1 MRNQGTMLCDAI
13 YLYQYKELC
22 KNKRERER
30 ERLKERER
38 EREKIKETVGLV
50 DEKQREE
57 DDEIQTINKYST
69 DLIRNI
75 HHCKECWIIPRPRVW
90 GEER

>member
-1 MRNQGTMLCDAI
+1 MQFIYINIRNCVKTRE
-13 YLYQYKELC
+13 K
-22 KNKRERER
+22 ERER
-30 ERLKERER
+30 DWKRER

>member
-1 MRNQGTMLCDAI
+1 
-13 YLYQYKELC
+13 
-22 KNKRERER
+22 
-30 ERLKERER
+30 
-38 EREKIKETVGLV
+38 V